1 MKIRWLV
8 AITMCVFVSE
18 RIAVAQAPLGAAGER
33 SADATVGNQVLQLR
47 YYGSSPLSSVNSN
60 LDYGILLTENR
71 DFVASAAWLFDT
83 EIPLSGLRVQV
94 GPQAYLSWLSTG
106 TKTDVFALALGAN
119 IRYEL
124 IHSVGF
130 SLFGSGFYSPGVL
143 TFGSAH
149 NLYDFTAGAEVR
161 LFDRL
166 YAQAGYRWF
175 KFTLVNE
182 PDEKVANEV
191 FGGVR
196 WQLH

>member
-1 MKIRWLV
+1 MKTGWLI
-8 AITMCVFVSE
+8 AITTCGLVGARVTL
-18 RIAVAQAPLGAAGER
+18 AQAPLPAPGQRAAEV
-33 SADATVGNQVLQLR
+33 TVGNQVLQAR
-47 YYGSSPLSSVNSN
+47 YLDSSPLSGVNSN
-60 LDYGILLTENR
+60 LDYGLLLTENR
-71 DFVASAAWLFDT
+71 EFVASTAWMFDAQ
-83 EIPLSGLRVQV
+83 IPLSRLRVQV
-94 GPQAYLSWLSTG
+94 GPQAYLAWLAAG

-124 IHSVGF
+124 ISSVG
-130 SLFGSGFYSPGVL
+130 LAIFGSGFYSPGVL

-149 NLYDFTAGAEVR
+149 NLYDFTAGAEIR

-175 KFTLVNE
+175 KYTLVDL
-182 PDEKVANEV
+182 PDEKLVNEV